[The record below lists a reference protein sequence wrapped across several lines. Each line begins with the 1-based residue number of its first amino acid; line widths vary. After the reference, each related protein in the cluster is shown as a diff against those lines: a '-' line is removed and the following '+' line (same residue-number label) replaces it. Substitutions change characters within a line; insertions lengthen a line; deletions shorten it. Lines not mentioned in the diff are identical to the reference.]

1 MGMFRYKFKSVA
13 ASNFFG
19 HGIGASGANTVNCS
33 ASPHFDFYQGNT
45 FLFRVTGIS
54 FFTGSK
60 GRNTSFNVDTLVAGS
75 AISYSDTAWPA
86 NLDRLRTYK
95 VSDGSTFGA
104 DVTSATFDRTRQQTS
119 LNYENGGSQARF
131 LSIMGDSTTQT
142 TSTNLDN
149 VDIVAEFSGNFTH
162 VEMAYP
168 WPLWAANTG
177 YSAITA
183 NNFTIGGMFIAQ
195 ETGQQPKIYAPLTN
209 TTGAADFDAFV
220 AANSSEITAAVKTDL
235 LGGQVFAIETDFN
248 NPATNRPEFKATQ
261 GASDIIPLY
270 DEPSIYINTA
280 AASDGTGYSRQSPR
294 NVVPTLNDNDEVLV
308 IAGSTVG
315 GTTFTSDALLT
326 AQNGVVGGG
335 GSSTGT
341 PRANIPI
348 PLGTAAATSAA
359 FTLAPSQSR
368 RYYSAPELAF
378 GEFVTTEVLGENGY
392 ESLGVLINQNL
403 DSGVLIN
410 NSTHT
415 QTYKITKSFTQSE
428 TRVEYD

>member
-1 MGMFRYKFKSVA
+1 MGMFRYKFKSVGA
-13 ASNFFG
+13 DNLFG
-19 HGIGASGANTVNCS
+19 HGIGQSGIATINHS

-45 FLFRVTGIS
+45 FLFRVTGVI
-54 FFTGSK
+54 FFIGAK
-60 GRNTSFNVDTLVAGS
+60 GPHVAFNVDTLVAGS
-75 AISYSDTAWPA
+75 AISYSDTTWPA

-95 VSDGSTFGA
+95 ASDGSTFGA
-104 DVTSATFDRTRQQTS
+104 DVTSATFDTTGQQTS
-119 LNYENGGSQARF
+119 INYENGGSQSRF
-131 LSIMGDSTTQT
+131 LSIKGDSTTQT
-142 TSTNLDN
+142 TSTSLDN

-168 WPLWAANTG
+168 WPLWAPSTN
-177 YSAITA
+177 YSAVTA
-183 NNFTIGGMFIAQ
+183 NGFTTGHMFIAQ
-195 ETGQQPKIYAPLTN
+195 ETGQQPKIYSPPSD

-220 AANSSEITAAVKTDL
+220 AANSSEMTAAIKTDL

-261 GASDIIPLY
+261 GTSDIIPLY

-308 IAGSTVG
+308 MAGSTIG
-315 GTTFTSDALLT
+315 ETTFTSDALLT

-348 PLGTAAATSAA
+348 PLGNDQATSAT

-368 RYYSAPELAF
+368 RYYTAPELAF
-378 GEFVTTEVLGENGY
+378 GEFVTAEVLGESGY
-392 ESLGVLINQNL
+392 ESLGILINQNS
-403 DSGVLIN
+403 DSGVLTN

>member
-1 MGMFRYKFKSVA
+1 MGMFRYKFKSVGA
-13 ASNFFG
+13 TALFG
-19 HGIGASGANTVNCS
+19 HGIAGNGVNTINQS

-45 FLFRVTGIS
+45 FLFRVTGIV
-54 FFTGSK
+54 FFAGGK
-60 GRNTSFNVDTLVAGS
+60 GPHVGFNVDTLAAGS
-75 AISYSDTAWPA
+75 VISYSDTAWPA
-86 NLDRLRTYK
+86 NLERLRTYK

-104 DVTSATFDRTRQQTS
+104 DVTSTTFDTTVQQTS
-119 LNYENGGSQARF
+119 INYENGGSQSRF
-131 LSIMGDSTTQT
+131 LGIKGDSTTQT
-142 TSTNLDN
+142 TSTALDN

-162 VEMAYP
+162 VEMVYP
-168 WPLWAANTG
+168 WTLWAASTG
-177 YSAITA
+177 YSATTA
-183 NNFTIGGMFIAQ
+183 NGFTTGNMFVAQ
-195 ETGQQPKIYAPLTN
+195 ETGQQPKIYRPLAN

-220 AANSSEITAAVKTDL
+220 AANSSEITAAIKTDL

-261 GASDIIPLY
+261 GTSDIIPLY

-308 IAGSTVG
+308 MAGSTVG

-335 GSSTGT
+335 SSTGT

-348 PLGTAAATSAA
+348 PLGTAPATSAT
-359 FTLAPSQSR
+359 FTLTPSQSR
-368 RYYSAPELAF
+368 RYYTAPELAF
-378 GEFVTTEVLGENGY
+378 GEFVTAEVLGENGY
-392 ESLGVLINQNL
+392 ESLGVLINQNS
-403 DSGVLIN
+403 DSGVLTN